1 MSRFQGISCS
11 VLRDTLSKL
20 IWRDVLW
27 VIEAERQTYQEGKEE
42 RDVMRKF
49 DTAGTALRTIMAGL
63 SGRKWTGLLSYNL
76 KGMQCYELIP
86 GKSSPIRCAE
96 VEVLLRTNPL
106 EPYKSK
112 FGHLL
117 DFESYSTFR
126 NQAD

>member
-63 SGRKWTGLLSYNL
+63 SGRKWTEVDGAS
-76 KGMQCYELIP
+76 LIQ
-86 GKSSPIRCAE
+86 SQRNAM
-96 VEVLLRTNPL
+96 LRINTRKIIPHTL
-106 EPYKSK
+106 C
-112 FGHLL
+112 
-117 DFESYSTFR
+117 
-126 NQAD
+126 